1 MIKTLFYIFLTF
13 LLGLFLFLSIS
24 IFGIIKYTKDL
35 PDYKQLKEYT
45 PSIISRLYTGKGTLL
60 AEFSAE
66 KRIFIPV
73 ASMPEIIKKA
83 FVSAED
89 KNFFIHKGVDFK
101 SISKAVLINIKNIYE
116 GKRLIGAST
125 ITQQLA
131 KNFLLSNEVSLNRK
145 IREALLSLRIERILT
160 KDEILELYLNE
171 IFLGKRS
178 YGIAAA
184 ALNYFNKSLDE
195 LELHEIAY
203 LAGLPKGP
211 NNYDPIKNKKAAII
225 RRNYVLN
232 RMFEDGVISSSEAS
246 KASLQPMVSSKI
258 KKLKKPYAPYFIEE
272 VRRNIIEKYG
282 ETSLYR
288 EGLNVI
294 TTIDPKLQQIAIK
307 ELRNGLENYDKRLGW
322 RGPLASLGDIDL
334 KNKLENLSVKYRK
347 YPGLHDKMVVIIAEI
362 SKEEIEVINL
372 KNKKRI
378 TLKINNIFDGKWINN
393 GEKNF
398 DINNTNIFLKK
409 NDLIILKKY
418 KNNNVEE
425 YKLDQIPEVN
435 GAIVVMDPRNGR
447 VLALSG
453 GYDFDGSEFNRATQ
467 AKRQPGS
474 AFKPFVYLA
483 ALENGYLPNT
493 KILDAPLVIDQ
504 GPGLEKWKP
513 KNYSGMFY
521 GPSTLRVGL
530 EKSRNVMTVR
540 LANEIGMKKIVEVSK
555 RFRLGEFPPLLA
567 SSLGS
572 EETTLINLAAAY
584 ATFVNGGRYNKP
596 ALIEK
601 IQNRKG
607 KVIFRRDSR
616 ICKKCNDSAIK
627 NFVRPILFPEG
638 DKIID
643 SNHAF
648 QLTWMLK
655 GVTSRGTASSLNKL
669 DLSIAGKTGTTND
682 NMDAWFLGFSPEF
695 VVGVFVGHDTPKT
708 LGNKET
714 GGKVAAPI
722 FAAFMK
728 KALDKKENRP
738 FLVPEGIEMIKIDY
752 LSGKKAINKT
762 KDVIFEAFV
771 KNSYKER
778 IKDVLQE
785 NTIIN
790 DFESN
795 LY

>member
-13 LLGLFLFLSIS
+13 ILGLFLFLSIS

-45 PSIISRLYTGKGTLL
+45 PSIISRLYTGNGTLL

-73 ASMPEIIKKA
+73 ASMPNIIKKA

-116 GKRLIGAST
+116 GKRLVGAST

-232 RMFEDGVISSSEAS
+232 RMLEDGVISSSEAS

-258 KKLKKPYAPYFIEE
+258 QKIKKPYAPYFIEE

-294 TTIDPKLQQIAIK
+294 TTIDPKLQKIAIK
-307 ELRNGLENYDKRLGW
+307 ELRSGLENYDKRLGW

-334 KNKLENLSVKYRK
+334 KNKLENLSIRYKK
-347 YPGLHDKMVVIIAEI
+347 FPGLHDKIVVIVSDI
-362 SKEEIEVINL
+362 SKDKIEVINL
-372 KNKKRI
+372 NNK
-378 TLKINNIFDGKWINN
+378 NNIILEVSSFFDSKWINN
-393 GEKNF
+393 GEKKFNNK
-398 DINNTNIFLKK
+398 DINNYLKI
-409 NDLIILKKY
+409 NDIIILKKY
-418 KNNNVEE
+418 KKNNIEK
-425 YKLDQIPEVN
+425 YKIDQIPEVN

-572 EETTLINLAAAY
+572 EETTLINLVAAY

-616 ICKKCNDSAIK
+616 ICKKCNDREIK

-638 DKIID
+638 DRIID

-655 GVTSRGTASSLNKL
+655 GVTTRGTARSLNKL

-695 VVGVFVGHDTPKT
+695 VVGVFVGHDTPRT
-708 LGNKET
+708 LGNKQT

-722 FAAFMK
+722 FAQFMK

-752 LSGKKAINKT
+752 LSGKKAIDKT
-762 KDVIFEAFV
+762 KNVIFEAFV
-771 KNSYKER
+771 KNSYKE
-778 IKDVLQE
+778 ISKDVLKE

>member
-1 MIKTLFYIFLTF
+1 MAFI
-13 LLGLFLFLSIS
+13 LGLFLFISIS

-45 PSIISRLYTGKGTLL
+45 PSIISRLYTGNGTLL
-60 AEFSAE
+60 AGFSAE
-66 KRIFIPV
+66 KRVFIPIE
-73 ASMPEIIKKA
+73 SIPDIIKKA

-89 KNFFIHKGVDFK
+89 KNFFNHKGVDLQ
-101 SISKAVLINIKNIYE
+101 SISKAVLINIKNLYE
-116 GKRLIGAST
+116 GKRLVGAST

-160 KDEILELYLNE
+160 KEDILELYLNE

-184 ALNYFNKSLDE
+184 AMNYFNKSLDE
-195 LELHEIAY
+195 LNLHEIAY

-211 NNYDPIKNKKAAII
+211 NNYDPVKNKKAAII

-232 RMFEDGVISSSEAS
+232 RMFEDGVITNSEAS
-246 KASLQPMVSSKI
+246 KASMQPMISSTIQKV
-258 KKLKKPYAPYFIEE
+258 KKPYAPYFIEE

-294 TTIDPKLQQIAIK
+294 TTIDPKLQKIAIN
-307 ELRNGLENYDKRLGW
+307 ELRSGLENYDKRHGW
-322 RGPLASLGDIDL
+322 RGPL
-334 KNKLENLSVKYRK
+334 ENLGINDLESLKSKYK
-347 YPGLHDKMVVIIAEI
+347 NFPGLHDKIVVLILEI
-362 SKEEIEVINL
+362 DQNEILVQNIQSKKKFKVNIE
-372 KNKKRI
+372 
-378 TLKINNIFDGKWINN
+378 NIFKSKWLNN
-393 GEKNF
+393 GEKKFDVN
-398 DINNTNIFLKK
+398 DINSFLKK
-409 NDLIILKKY
+409 KDLIILKKY
-418 KNNNVEE
+418 KENNIDN
-425 YKLDQIPEVN
+425 YKIDQIPEVN
-435 GAIVVMDPRNGR
+435 GAIVVIDPRNGR

-467 AKRQPGS
+467 AYRQPGS

-540 LANEIGMKKIVEVSK
+540 LANEIGMKKIVEISK
-555 RFRLGEFPPLLA
+555 RFRLGDFPPLLA

-572 EETTLINLAAAY
+572 EETTLLNLVAAY
-584 ATFVNGGRYNKP
+584 SAFVNGGKYNKP

-601 IQNRKG
+601 IQNRNG
-607 KVIFRRDSR
+607 KVIFRRDIR
-616 ICKKCNDSAIK
+616 VCKKCEEVQIN

-638 DKIID
+638 EKIID

-655 GVTSRGTASSLNKL
+655 GVTTRGTAKSLNKL
-669 DLSIAGKTGTTND
+669 DLTIAGKTGTTND
-682 NMDAWFLGFSPEF
+682 NMDAWFLGFSPEYA
-695 VVGVFVGHDTPKT
+695 VGVFVGYDSPKS
-708 LGNKET
+708 LGDKET

-722 FAAFMK
+722 FAEFMK
-728 KALDKKENRP
+728 KALGKKENRP

-752 LSGKKAINKT
+752 LSGKKAIDISKN
-762 KDVIFEAFV
+762 VIFEAFI
-771 KNSYKER
+771 KNSYISKN
-778 IKDVLQE
+778 KDELKQD
-785 NTIIN
+785 TIIN

>member
-1 MIKTLFYIFLTF
+1 MIKTFFYIFLAF
-13 LLGLFLFLSIS
+13 ILGVFLFISIS

-35 PDYKQLKEYT
+35 PDYKQLKEYS
-45 PSIISRLYTGKGTLL
+45 PSIISRLYTGNGTLL

-66 KRIFIPV
+66 KRVFIPIE
-73 ASMPEIIKKA
+73 SIPDIIKKA

-89 KNFFIHKGVDFK
+89 KNFFYHKGVDLQ
-101 SISKAVLINIKNIYE
+101 SISKAVLINIKNLYE

-160 KDEILELYLNE
+160 KDDILELYLNE

-178 YGIAAA
+178 YGVAAA

-195 LELHEIAY
+195 LDLHEIAY

-211 NNYDPIKNKKAAII
+211 NNYDPVKNKKAAII

-232 RMFEDGVISSSEAS
+232 RMFEDGVITNSEAT
-246 KASLQPMVSSKI
+246 KASMQPMISSTIQKV
-258 KKLKKPYAPYFIEE
+258 KKPYAPYFIEE

-294 TTIDPKLQQIAIK
+294 TTIDPKLQKIAIN
-307 ELRNGLENYDKRLGW
+307 ELRSGLENYDKRHGW
-322 RGPLASLGDIDL
+322 RGPL
-334 KNKLENLSVKYRK
+334 ENLGSKDLEGLRIKYK
-347 YPGLHDKMVVIIAEI
+347 NYPGLHDKIAVLILEI
-362 SKEEIEVINL
+362 DKNEILVQNLQSKNEF
-372 KNKKRI
+372 
-378 TLKINNIFDGKWINN
+378 KINVENVFRSKWLNN
-393 GEKNF
+393 GEKKFEVNN
-398 DINNTNIFLKK
+398 INGFLKK
-409 NDLIILKKY
+409 NDIIILKKY
-418 KNNNVEE
+418 KENNVDN
-425 YKLDQIPEVN
+425 YKIDQIPEVN
-435 GAIVVMDPRNGR
+435 GAIVVIDPRNGR

-467 AKRQPGS
+467 AYRQPGS

-540 LANEIGMKKIVEVSK
+540 LANEIGMKKIVEISK
-555 RFRLGEFPPLLA
+555 RFRLGDFPPLLA

-572 EETTLINLAAAY
+572 EETTLLNLVAAY
-584 ATFVNGGRYNKP
+584 SAFVNGGRYNKP

-601 IQNRKG
+601 IQNRNG

-616 ICKKCNDSAIK
+616 VCKKCEQEQIN

-638 DKIID
+638 EKIID

-655 GVTSRGTASSLNKL
+655 GVTTRGTAKSLNKL
-669 DLSIAGKTGTTND
+669 DLTIAGKTGTTND

-695 VVGVFVGHDTPKT
+695 VVGVFVGYDAPKS
-708 LGNKET
+708 LGDKET

-722 FAAFMK
+722 FAGFMK
-728 KALDKKENRP
+728 KALEERENRP

-752 LSGKKAINKT
+752 LSGKKAIDVSKN
-762 KDVIFEAFV
+762 VIFEAFI
-771 KNSYKER
+771 KNSYISKNSDVIKE
-778 IKDVLQE
+778 D
-785 NTIIN
+785 TIIN

>member
-13 LLGLFLFLSIS
+13 VLGLFLFISIS

-35 PDYKQLKEYT
+35 PDYKQLKGYT
-45 PSIISRLYTGKGTLL
+45 PSIISRLYTGNGTLL

-66 KRIFIPV
+66 KRIFIPIE
-73 ASMPEIIKKA
+73 SMPNIIKKA

-89 KNFFIHKGVDFK
+89 KNFFNHKGVDLK
-101 SISKAVLINIKNIYE
+101 SISKAVLINIKNLYD
-116 GKRLIGAST
+116 GKRLVGAST

-160 KDEILELYLNE
+160 KDDILELYLNE

-232 RMFEDGVISSSEAS
+232 RMLEDGAITKSEAS
-246 KASLQPMVSSKI
+246 KASLQPMISSNI
-258 KKLKKPYAPYFIEE
+258 KKVKKPYAPYFIEE

-294 TTIDPKLQQIAIK
+294 TTIDPNLQKIAIN
-307 ELRNGLENYDKRLGW
+307 ELRMGLENYDKRHGW
-322 RGPLASLGDIDL
+322 RGPL
-334 KNKLENLSVKYRK
+334 ENLGSKKLDNLRKKYAK
-347 YPGLHDKMVVIIAEI
+347 FPGLHDKIAVVILKIGKDKILVQDLLDSNQFEVQTNIFNQNWLNNGELKFNAEN
-362 SKEEIEVINL
+362 INSF
-372 KNKKRI
+372 
-378 TLKINNIFDGKWINN
+378 LKIN
-393 GEKNF
+393 
-398 DINNTNIFLKK
+398 DI
-409 NDLIILKKY
+409 IILKKY
-418 KNNNVEE
+418 KENNINV
-425 YKLDQIPEVN
+425 YKIDQIPEVN
-435 GAIVVMDPRNGR
+435 GAIVVIDPRNGR

-540 LANEIGMKKIVEVSK
+540 LANEIGMKKIVEISK

-572 EETTLINLAAAY
+572 EETTLLNLVAAY
-584 ATFVNGGRYNKP
+584 SVFVNGGRYNKP

-601 IQNRKG
+601 IQNRDG

-616 ICKKCNDSAIK
+616 VCKKCYEEESE

-638 DKIID
+638 EKIID

-655 GVTSRGTASSLNKL
+655 GVTTRGTARSLNKL

-682 NMDAWFLGFSPEF
+682 NMDAWFLGFSQEYA
-695 VVGVFVGHDTPKT
+695 VGIFVGHDTPKT
-708 LGNKET
+708 LGDKET

-722 FAAFMK
+722 FAGFMK
-728 KALDKKENRP
+728 KALNQKENRP

-752 LSGKKAINKT
+752 LSGKKALDTNKN
-762 KDVIFEAFV
+762 VIFEAFI
-771 KNSYKER
+771 KNSYKS
-778 IKDVLQE
+778 INKDVLKE
-785 NTIIN
+785 DTIIN

>member
-1 MIKTLFYIFLTF
+1 MALV
-13 LLGLFLFLSIS
+13 LGLFLFISIS
-24 IFGIIKYTKDL
+24 VFGIIKYTKDL

-45 PSIISRLYTGKGTLL
+45 PSIISRLYTGNGTLL

-66 KRIFIPV
+66 KRVFTPIQSI
-73 ASMPEIIKKA
+73 PEIIKKA

-89 KNFFIHKGVDFK
+89 KNFYYHKGVDLQ
-101 SISKAVLINIKNIYE
+101 SISKAVLINIKNLYE
-116 GKRLIGAST
+116 GKRLVGAST

-145 IREALLSLRIERILT
+145 IREALLALRIERILT
-160 KDEILELYLNE
+160 KDDILELYLNE

-195 LELHEIAY
+195 LDLHEVAY

-232 RMFEDGVISSSEAS
+232 RMFEDGAISNSEAS
-246 KASLQPMVSSKI
+246 KASMQPMISSNIQKV
-258 KKLKKPYAPYFIEE
+258 KTPYAPYFIEE

-294 TTIDPKLQQIAIK
+294 TTIDPKLQKIAIN
-307 ELRNGLENYDKRLGW
+307 ELRGGLENYDKRHGW
-322 RGPLASLGDIDL
+322 RGPL
-334 KNKLENLSVKYRK
+334 ENLDNNDLESLRIKYK
-347 YPGLHDKMVVIIAEI
+347 NFPGLHDKIAVLILEI
-362 SKEEIEVINL
+362 DQNEMLVQNL
-372 KNKKRI
+372 QSKNKF
-378 TLKINNIFDGKWINN
+378 KINVDNVFKSKWLNN
-393 GEKNF
+393 GEKKF
-398 DINNTNIFLKK
+398 EINNINSFLKK
-409 NDLIILKKY
+409 NDIIILKKY
-418 KNNNVEE
+418 KENNIDN
-425 YKLDQIPEVN
+425 YKIDQIPEVN
-435 GAIVVMDPRNGR
+435 GAIVVIDPRNGR

-467 AKRQPGS
+467 AYRQPGS

-483 ALENGYLPNT
+483 ALESGYLPNT

-540 LANEIGMKKIVEVSK
+540 LANEIGMKKIVEISK
-555 RFRLGEFPPLLA
+555 RFRLGDFPPLLA

-572 EETTLINLAAAY
+572 EETTLLNLAAAY
-584 ATFVNGGRYNKP
+584 SAFVNGGRYNKP

-601 IQNRKG
+601 IQNRNG

-616 ICKKCNDSAIK
+616 ACNKCEELQIN

-638 DKIID
+638 EKIID

-655 GVTSRGTASSLNKL
+655 GVTTRGTAKSLNKL
-669 DLSIAGKTGTTND
+669 DLTIAGKTGTTND
-682 NMDAWFLGFSPEF
+682 NMDAWFLGFSPEY
-695 VVGVFVGHDTPKT
+695 VVGVFVGYDSPKS
-708 LGNKET
+708 LGDKET

-722 FAAFMK
+722 FAEFMK
-728 KALDKKENRP
+728 KALDQGENRP

-752 LSGKKAINKT
+752 LSGKKAIDVSKN
-762 KDVIFEAFV
+762 VIFEAFI
-771 KNSYKER
+771 KNSYISKN
-778 IKDVLQE
+778 KDVLKE
-785 NTIIN
+785 DTIIN

>member
-1 MIKTLFYIFLTF
+1 MTF
-13 LLGLFLFLSIS
+13 ILGLFLFISVS

-45 PSIISRLYTGKGTLL
+45 PSIISRLYTGNGTLL

-66 KRIFIPV
+66 KRVFIPIG
-73 ASMPEIIKKA
+73 SIPEIIKQA

-89 KNFFIHKGVDFK
+89 KNFFDHKGVDPK
-101 SISKAVLINIKNIYE
+101 SISKAVLINIKNLYE
-116 GKRLIGAST
+116 GKRLVGAST

-131 KNFLLSNEVSLNRK
+131 KNFLLSNEVSLSRK

-160 KDEILELYLNE
+160 KDDILELYLNE

-211 NNYDPIKNKKAAII
+211 NNYDPIKNKRAAII

-232 RMFEDGVISSSEAS
+232 RMFEDGVINKSEAS
-246 KASLQPMVSSKI
+246 KASMQPMVSSNIEKV
-258 KKLKKPYAPYFIEE
+258 KKPYAPYFIEE

-294 TTIDPKLQQIAIK
+294 TTIDPKLQKIAIN
-307 ELRNGLENYDKRLGW
+307 ELRNGLENYDKRHGW
-322 RGPLASLGDIDL
+322 RGPL
-334 KNKLENLSVKYRK
+334 ENLDSNDLESVRKKYK
-347 YPGLHDKMVVIIAEI
+347 KFPGLHDKIIVIILEI
-362 SKEEIEVINL
+362 DKNEITVQDLQN
-372 KNKKRI
+372 KNKFKI
-378 TLKINNIFDGKWINN
+378 NAKTVFNNKWLNNGDKKFDNENINSFLKINDV
-393 GEKNF
+393 
-398 DINNTNIFLKK
+398 
-409 NDLIILKKY
+409 IILKQYKENNTDKY
-418 KNNNVEE
+418 KI
-425 YKLDQIPEVN
+425 DQIPQVN
-435 GAIVVMDPRNGR
+435 GAIVVIDPRNGR

-540 LANEIGMKKIVEVSK
+540 LANEIGMKKIVEISK

-572 EETTLINLAAAY
+572 EETTLINLVAAY
-584 ATFVNGGRYNKP
+584 STFVNGGRYNKP
-596 ALIEK
+596 ALVEK
-601 IQNRKG
+601 IQNRNG

-616 ICKKCNDSAIK
+616 VCKKCNEVQVK

-638 DKIID
+638 EKIID

-655 GVTSRGTASSLNKL
+655 GVTTRGTARSLNKL
-669 DLSIAGKTGTTND
+669 DMTIAGKTGTTND
-682 NMDAWFLGFSPEF
+682 NMDAWFLGFSPEYA
-695 VVGVFVGHDTPKT
+695 VGVFVGHDSPKP
-708 LGNKET
+708 LGEKET

-722 FAAFMK
+722 FAEFMK

-738 FLVPEGIEMIKIDY
+738 FLVPEGIEMIKINY
-752 LSGKKAINKT
+752 LSGKKAQNINEN
-762 KDVIFEAFV
+762 VIFEAFI
-771 KNSYKER
+771 KNSFQTKN
-778 IKDVLQE
+778 KDVLKE
-785 NTIIN
+785 DTIIN

>member
-1 MIKTLFYIFLTF
+1 M
-13 LLGLFLFLSIS
+13 LGLFLFMSIS

-45 PSIISRLYTGKGTLL
+45 PSIISRLYTGNGTLL

-66 KRIFIPV
+66 KRVFIPIE
-73 ASMPEIIKKA
+73 SIPDLIKKA

-89 KNFFIHKGVDFK
+89 KNFFDHKGVDFQ
-101 SISKAVLINIKNIYE
+101 SISKAVLINIKNLYE
-116 GKRLIGAST
+116 GKRLVGAST

-131 KNFLLSNEVSLNRK
+131 KNFLLSNEISLNRK

-160 KDEILELYLNE
+160 KDDILELYLNE

-184 ALNYFNKSLDE
+184 SLNYFNKSLDE
-195 LELHEIAY
+195 LDLHEIAY

-232 RMFEDGVISSSEAS
+232 RMHEDGVISSSEAS
-246 KASLQPMVSSKI
+246 KASMQPMISSIVKRE
-258 KKLKKPYAPYFIEE
+258 KKPDAPYFIEE

-294 TTIDPKLQQIAIK
+294 TTIDPKLQKIAIK
-307 ELRNGLENYDKRLGW
+307 ELRAGLEDYDKRHGW
-322 RGPLASLGDIDL
+322 RGPLKKINDNDLESLKI
-334 KNKLENLSVKYRK
+334 KENKI
-347 YPGLHDKMVVIIAEI
+347 PGLHDKIAVMI
-362 SKEEIEVINL
+362 
-372 KNKKRI
+372 
-378 TLKINNIFDGKWINN
+378 LKINKNSISVQNIQNKNKFEINTKDVFDSKWINN
-393 GEKNF
+393 GEKKF
-398 DINNTNIFLKK
+398 NTDDVKSFLKK
-409 NDLIILKKY
+409 DNILILKKY
-418 KNNNVEE
+418 KDNNIDK
-425 YKLDQIPEVN
+425 YKIDQIPHVN
-435 GAIVVMDPRNGR
+435 GAIVVIDPRNGR

-521 GPSTLRVGL
+521 GPSTLRIGL

-540 LANEIGMKKIVEVSK
+540 LANEIGMKKIVEISK
-555 RFRLGEFPPLLA
+555 RFRLGDFPPLLA

-572 EETTLINLAAAY
+572 EETTLLNLVAAY
-584 ATFVNGGRYNKP
+584 SAFVNGGRYNIP

-601 IQNRKG
+601 IQNRNG
-607 KVIFRRDSR
+607 KVIFRRDNR
-616 ICKKCNDSAIK
+616 ICKKCNEMQIK

-638 DKIID
+638 VKIID

-655 GVTSRGTASSLNKL
+655 GVTTRGTAKSLDKL

-682 NMDAWFLGFSPEF
+682 NMDAWFLGFSPEYA
-695 VVGVFVGHDTPKT
+695 VGVFVGYDTPRP
-708 LGNKET
+708 LGDKET
-714 GGKVAAPI
+714 GAKVAAPI
-722 FAAFMK
+722 FAEFMK
-728 KALDKKENRP
+728 KALDGKENRP
-738 FLVPEGIEMIKIDY
+738 FLVPEDIEMIKIDY
-752 LSGKKAINKT
+752 LSGKKALDVNKN
-762 KDVIFEAFV
+762 VIFEAFI
-771 KNSYKER
+771 KNSYQSKNR
-778 IKDVLQE
+778 DVLKE
-785 NTIIN
+785 DKIIN
-790 DFESN
+790 DFEGN

>member
-1 MIKTLFYIFLTF
+1 MIKTFFYIFLAF
-13 LLGLFLFLSIS
+13 ILGLFLFISIS

-45 PSIISRLYTGKGTLL
+45 PSIISRLYTGNGTLL

-66 KRIFIPV
+66 KRVFIPIE
-73 ASMPEIIKKA
+73 SIPDIIKKA

-89 KNFFIHKGVDFK
+89 KNFFEHKGVDLQ
-101 SISKAVLINIKNIYE
+101 SISKAVLINVKNLYE
-116 GKRLIGAST
+116 GKRLVGAST

-160 KDEILELYLNE
+160 KDDILELYLNE

-195 LELHEIAY
+195 LDLHEIAY

-232 RMFEDGVISSSEAS
+232 RMFEDGVITNSEAS
-246 KASLQPMVSSKI
+246 KASMQPMISSAMQKI
-258 KKLKKPYAPYFIEE
+258 KKPYAPYFIEE

-294 TTIDPKLQQIAIK
+294 TTIDPKLQKIAIN
-307 ELRNGLENYDKRLGW
+307 ELRRGLENYDKRHGW
-322 RGPLASLGDIDL
+322 RGPLENSGNDTLESLRIKY
-334 KNKLENLSVKYRK
+334 KNF
-347 YPGLHDKMVVIIAEI
+347 PGLHDKIAVLILEI
-362 SKEEIEVINL
+362 DKNEILVQSL
-372 KNKKRI
+372 QSKNKF
-378 TLKINNIFDGKWINN
+378 KINAENVFKNKWLNN
-393 GEKNF
+393 GEKKFEIEN
-398 DINNTNIFLKK
+398 INSFLKK
-409 NDLIILKKY
+409 KDIIILKKY
-418 KNNNVEE
+418 KKNNIDN
-425 YKLDQIPEVN
+425 YKIDQIPEVN
-435 GAIVVMDPRNGR
+435 GAIVVIDPRNGR

-467 AKRQPGS
+467 AYRQPGS

-540 LANEIGMKKIVEVSK
+540 LANEIGMKKIVEISK
-555 RFRLGEFPPLLA
+555 RFRLGDFPPLLA

-572 EETTLINLAAAY
+572 EETTLLNLVAAY
-584 ATFVNGGRYNKP
+584 SAFVNGGRYNEP

-601 IQNRKG
+601 IQNRNG

-616 ICKKCNDSAIK
+616 VCKKCEEVQIN

-638 DKIID
+638 EKIID

-655 GVTSRGTASSLNKL
+655 GVTTRGTARSLNKL
-669 DLSIAGKTGTTND
+669 DLTIAGKTGTTND
-682 NMDAWFLGFSPEF
+682 NMDAWFLGFSPEYA
-695 VVGVFVGHDTPKT
+695 VGVFVGYDTPKS
-708 LGNKET
+708 LGDKET

-722 FAAFMK
+722 FAEFMK
-728 KALDKKENRP
+728 KTLDHKENRP

-752 LSGKKAINKT
+752 LSGEKVIDVSKN
-762 KDVIFEAFV
+762 VIFEAFK
-771 KNSYKER
+771 KNSNISKN
-778 IKDVLQE
+778 KDVLKE
-785 NTIIN
+785 DTIIN

>member
-1 MIKTLFYIFLTF
+1 M
-13 LLGLFLFLSIS
+13 LGLFLFMSIS

-45 PSIISRLYTGKGTLL
+45 PSIISRLYTGNGTLL

-66 KRIFIPV
+66 KRVFIPIE
-73 ASMPEIIKKA
+73 SIPDLIKKA

-89 KNFFIHKGVDFK
+89 KNFFDHKGVDFQ
-101 SISKAVLINIKNIYE
+101 SISKAVLINIKNLYE
-116 GKRLIGAST
+116 GKRLVGAST

-131 KNFLLSNEVSLNRK
+131 KNFLLSNEISLNRK

-160 KDEILELYLNE
+160 KDDILELYLNE

-184 ALNYFNKSLDE
+184 SLNYFNKSLDE
-195 LELHEIAY
+195 LDLHEIAY

-232 RMFEDGVISSSEAS
+232 RMHEDGVISSSEAS
-246 KASLQPMVSSKI
+246 KASMQPMISSIVKRE
-258 KKLKKPYAPYFIEE
+258 KKPDAPYFIEE

-294 TTIDPKLQQIAIK
+294 TTIDPKLQKIAIK
-307 ELRNGLENYDKRLGW
+307 ELRAGLEDYDKRHGW
-322 RGPLASLGDIDL
+322 RGPLKKINDNDLESLKI
-334 KNKLENLSVKYRK
+334 KENKI
-347 YPGLHDKMVVIIAEI
+347 PGLHDKIAVMI
-362 SKEEIEVINL
+362 
-372 KNKKRI
+372 
-378 TLKINNIFDGKWINN
+378 LKINKNSISVQNIQNKNKFEINTKDVFDSKWINN
-393 GEKNF
+393 GEKKF
-398 DINNTNIFLKK
+398 NTDDVKSFLKK
-409 NDLIILKKY
+409 DNILILKKY
-418 KNNNVEE
+418 KDNNIDK
-425 YKLDQIPEVN
+425 YKIDQIPHVN
-435 GAIVVMDPRNGR
+435 GAIVVIDPRNGR

-521 GPSTLRVGL
+521 GPSTLRIGL

-540 LANEIGMKKIVEVSK
+540 LANEIGMKKIVEISK
-555 RFRLGEFPPLLA
+555 RFRLGDFPPLLA

-572 EETTLINLAAAY
+572 EETTLLNLVAAY
-584 ATFVNGGRYNKP
+584 SAFVNGGRYNIP

-601 IQNRKG
+601 IQNRNG
-607 KVIFRRDSR
+607 KVIFRRDNR
-616 ICKKCNDSAIK
+616 ICKKCNEMQIK

-638 DKIID
+638 VKIID

-655 GVTSRGTASSLNKL
+655 GVTTRGTAKSLDKL

-682 NMDAWFLGFSPEF
+682 NMDAWFLGFSPEYA
-695 VVGVFVGHDTPKT
+695 VGVFVGYDTPRP
-708 LGNKET
+708 LGDKET
-714 GGKVAAPI
+714 GAKVAAPI
-722 FAAFMK
+722 FAEFMK
-728 KALDKKENRP
+728 KALDGKENRP
-738 FLVPEGIEMIKIDY
+738 FLVPEDIEMIKIDY
-752 LSGKKAINKT
+752 LSGKKAVDVNKN
-762 KDVIFEAFV
+762 VIFEAFI
-771 KNSYKER
+771 KNSYQSKNR
-778 IKDVLQE
+778 DVLKE
-785 NTIIN
+785 DKIIN
-790 DFESN
+790 DFEGN

>member
-1 MIKTLFYIFLTF
+1 MIKTFFYIFLTF
-13 LLGLFLFLSIS
+13 ILGVFLFISIS

-45 PSIISRLYTGKGTLL
+45 PSIISRLYTGNGTLL

-66 KRIFIPV
+66 KRVFIPID
-73 ASMPEIIKKA
+73 SIPEIIKKA

-89 KNFFIHKGVDFK
+89 KNFFHHKGVDLQ
-101 SISKAVLINIKNIYE
+101 SISKAVLINIKNLYE
-116 GKRLIGAST
+116 GKRLVGAST

-145 IREALLSLRIERILT
+145 IREALLALRIERILT
-160 KDEILELYLNE
+160 KDDVLELYLNE

-195 LELHEIAY
+195 LDLHEVAY

-211 NNYDPIKNKKAAII
+211 NNYDPVKNKKAAII

-232 RMFEDGVISSSEAS
+232 RMFEDGVITNSEAS
-246 KASLQPMVSSKI
+246 KASMQPMISSTIQKV
-258 KKLKKPYAPYFIEE
+258 KKPYAPYFIEE

-294 TTIDPKLQQIAIK
+294 TTIDPKLQKIAIN
-307 ELRNGLENYDKRLGW
+307 ELRSGLENYDKRHGW
-322 RGPLASLGDIDL
+322 RGPL
-334 KNKLENLSVKYRK
+334 ENLGSNDLESLRIKYK
-347 YPGLHDKMVVIIAEI
+347 NFPGLHNKIAVLILEIDKNEI
-362 SKEEIEVINL
+362 LVQNL
-372 KNKKRI
+372 QSKNKF
-378 TLKINNIFDGKWINN
+378 KINAENLLKSKWINN
-393 GEKNF
+393 GEKKF
-398 DINNTNIFLKK
+398 EVNNIKGFLNK
-409 NDLIILKKY
+409 NDIIILKKY
-418 KNNNVEE
+418 KENNIDN
-425 YKLDQIPEVN
+425 YKIDQIPEVN
-435 GAIVVMDPRNGR
+435 GAIVVIDPRNGR

-467 AKRQPGS
+467 AYRQPGS

-504 GPGLEKWKP
+504 GPRLEKWKP
-513 KNYSGMFY
+513 KNYSGIFY

-540 LANEIGMKKIVEVSK
+540 LANEIGMKKIVEISK
-555 RFRLGEFPPLLA
+555 RFRLGDYPPLLA

-572 EETTLINLAAAY
+572 EETTLLNLVAAY
-584 ATFVNGGRYNKP
+584 SAFVNGGRYNKP

-601 IQNRKG
+601 IQNRNG

-616 ICKKCNDSAIK
+616 VCKKCEEVQIS

-638 DKIID
+638 EKIID

-655 GVTSRGTASSLNKL
+655 GVTTRGTAKSLNKL
-669 DLSIAGKTGTTND
+669 DLTIAGKTGTTND
-682 NMDAWFLGFSPEF
+682 NMDAWFLGFSPEY
-695 VVGVFVGHDTPKT
+695 VVGVFVGYDAPKS
-708 LGNKET
+708 LGDKET

-722 FAAFMK
+722 FAEFMK
-728 KALDKKENRP
+728 KALDQTENRP

-752 LSGKKAINKT
+752 LSGKKAIDVSKN
-762 KDVIFEAFV
+762 VIFEAFI
-771 KNSYKER
+771 KNSYISKN
-778 IKDVLQE
+778 KDVMKE
-785 NTIIN
+785 DTIIN